1 MDTKNNFAFIDTQ
14 NVNLTVRD
22 QWWKLDWKKIK
33 VYLKDKYN
41 VSKIYLFIG
50 FIPNNQDMYMFFQ
63 NCWYTLIFKPVL
75 IFKDWSTKW
84 NVDAEL
90 VLQSMIDYQKY
101 NKAIIVTGDG
111 DFACLIKYF
120 YEKQKLLK
128 LIVPNKNKYS
138 LFLRKTAKEKIESLT
153 SLRSKLEFFIQKKG
167 PTN

>member
-1 MDTKNNFAFIDTQ
+1 MERENNFAFIDTQ
-14 NVNLTVRD
+14 NVNLAIRD
-22 QWWKLDWKKIK
+22 QWWKLDWKKFKIH
-33 VYLKDKYN
+33 LKDKYH

-50 FIPNNQDMYMFFQ
+50 FIPNNQNMYTFFQ
-63 NCWYTLIFKPVL
+63 ECWYTLIFKPVL
-75 IFKDWSTKW
+75 VLKDWSTKG

-90 VLQSMIDYQKY
+90 VLQSMIDYEKY

-153 SLRSKLEFFIQKKG
+153 SLREKLEFLV
-167 PTN
+167 